1 MKGFG
6 KLVKAGLWV
15 SLILFSTFPI
25 VAGAGEIRIGCLFPY
40 SGSLAF
46 LGTETSSGVE
56 LAADIINERG
66 GVKGDK
72 IVLVKGDAQNATA
85 ATNECNRLITKE
97 GLTVIIG
104 TYASGLSL
112 PATAVAERNKVVYW
126 EVMAATDKVTER
138 GFKYLFR
145 TGIKSSL
152 MGIGQVEFA
161 SKVLAPKFGIEPKK
175 LRMANIWE
183 DSGYGSSIEIPLS
196 ARTKELGLEL
206 VANESYNAAKA
217 TDFTPLILKLKGL
230 NIDVLFATS
239 YANDAILFLKQSRE
253 LDFNPK
259 AIIGTGAGWSVP
271 DLEKARGKDTNGIFN
286 CDFPHSANPK
296 GLLPET
302 GELLEI
308 FIKRFEKK
316 FGHTP
321 ATHGTG
327 GFLGGWILFT
337 TVLPQA
343 AGMDAESVRK
353 AALNVDI
360 PLGGVINGWGCKFN
374 PPDAPDAGQNARIF
388 AGIFQWQD
396 GRQPL
401 IYPEHLST
409 GKMIMVPLPPW
420 SKR

>member
-1 MKGFG
+1 MFKRISRTLL
-6 KLVKAGLWV
+6 LVSVALLITSPLMV
-15 SLILFSTFPI
+15 S
-25 VAGAGEIRIGCLFPY
+25 AAEMRIGCLFPY
-40 SGSLAF
+40 SGPLAF
-46 LGTETSSGVE
+46 LGTETSNGVE
-56 LAADIINERG
+56 LAVDIINERG
-66 GVKGDK
+66 GVKGNK
-72 IVLVKGDAQNATA
+72 IVLVKGDAPNATA
-85 ATNECNRLITKE
+85 ATNEANRLITKE

-104 TYASGLSL
+104 TYATGLSL
-112 PATAVAERNKVVYW
+112 PASAVAERNKVVYW
-126 EVMAATDKVTER
+126 EVMGASDKITER

-217 TDFTPLILKLKGL
+217 TDFTPLILKLKNL
-230 NIDVLFATS
+230 NVDVLFATG

-259 AIIGTGAGWSVP
+259 AIMGTGAGWSIP
-271 DLEKARGKDTNGIFN
+271 DLEKGRGKDTNGIFN
-286 CDFPHSANPK
+286 ADFCHSANPK
-296 GLLPET
+296 GLRPEAAD
-302 GELLEI
+302 LLEI
-308 FIKRFEKK
+308 FLKRFEKK
-316 FGHTP
+316 YDHVP

-327 GFLGGWILFT
+327 GFLGAWILFT
-337 TVLPQA
+337 KVLP
-343 AGMDAESVRK
+343 ESGGLDPEAVRK
-353 AALNVDI
+353 AALNVDM
-360 PLGGVINGWGCKFN
+360 PFGSVINGWGCKFD
-374 PPDAPDAGQNARIF
+374 PPDSPSAGENNRKF

-396 GRQPL
+396 GKQPL
-401 IYPEHLST
+401 IFPENLST